1 MMVHKHF
8 NPKGHKMNEK
18 LPIWLKIVFYA
29 LITTFIWVFIQTTY
43 SIPLTDEMD
52 SEIMNALHVVLFIVP
67 IALFFL
73 LGAILIFLTLK
84 SKVKGMLRIF
94 LLFAFGYLIF
104 VLLHNFVYGLLV
116 YLFGEGFWNGGD
128 EPVFFILATM
138 VCPIVFLVGTIGN
151 IVLLT
156 KKAYLKMRTKNIFAQ
171 NKKP

>member
-8 NPKGHKMNEK
+8 NPKDHKMNEK

-29 LITTFIWVFIQTTY
+29 LIATFILSMIQMLQTGPV
-43 SIPLTDEMD
+43 INEMD
-52 SEIMNALHVVLFIVP
+52 SEIMANLRFALFIIP
-67 IALFFL
+67 FILFFA

-94 LLFAFGYLIF
+94 LLLTGGSAVGFLIF
-104 VLLHNFVYGLLV
+104 VLLHNFVYGLLI

-138 VCPIVFLVGTIGN
+138 VCPIVFLVGTTGS

-156 KKAYLKMRTKNIFAQ
+156 KKAYLKMRTKNIS
-171 NKKP
+171 